1 MSIHKTN
8 QANVN
13 SWTYFTVE
21 ITLTSGKS
29 NIPYGPNCKLA
40 LSVLM

>member
-1 MSIHKTN
+1 MSVHKYKM
-8 QANVN
+8 ANVN
-13 SWTYFTVE
+13 SWTYFIVE

-29 NIPYGPNCKLA
+29 NIPYGPNCKLT